1 MHDPRSGTE
10 DLANAPQFSPRTG
23 PIASRQREARARVR
37 RYPDPMERAYFDHAA
52 TTPLDPRVLEA
63 MIPALQY
70 GWGNPSGIYREA
82 QYAAGLLD
90 RARDDIAGVLECSPS
105 EVVLTSGG
113 TESDN
118 LAIRGAALARA
129 EAGRHLITQ
138 ATEHHAVLHTMEQL
152 EHEGFELTVLTVDGE
167 GFVDPEDVAS
177 AVRDDTTVVSI
188 MLANNEVGTVQP
200 VADIARAVKA
210 RNRRTI
216 VHSDAVQ
223 AAGAVDIRP
232 DVLGVD
238 LMSLTAH
245 KIYGPKGAGALYVRR
260 RTPLQPL
267 QLGGGQEEERRAG
280 TESVAQA
287 VGLAKALQL
296 AEEERTQ
303 RTGHASELRNRLW
316 RELNE
321 RVHPIHLNGPS
332 DWSRRLANN
341 LNVSFPGVEGES
353 ILLQLDLEG
362 FAASSGSAC
371 STGSTEPSHVLSAMG
386 LDPDTAHSTLRLSLG
401 QTNTEEQIES
411 IAGTIEDITARL
423 RALSPV

>member
-1 MHDPRSGTE
+1 
-10 DLANAPQFSPRTG
+10 
-23 PIASRQREARARVR
+23 
-37 RYPDPMERAYFDHAA
+37 MERAYFDHAA

-63 MIPALQY
+63 MVPALQH

-118 LAIRGAALARA
+118 LAIRGAALARQQ
-129 EAGRHLITQ
+129 AGRHLITQ

-152 EHEGFELTVLTVDGE
+152 EHEGFELTVLGVDGE
-167 GFVDPEDVAS
+167 GFVDPDEVAS
-177 AVRDDTTVVSI
+177 SMRDDTTVVSI
-188 MLANNEVGTVQP
+188 MLANNEIGALQP
-200 VADIARAVKA
+200 LAEISRAVKE

-216 VHSDAVQ
+216 VHTDAVQ

-245 KIYGPKGAGALYVRR
+245 KIYGPKGAGALYVKR

-287 VGLAKALQL
+287 VGLAKALSL
-296 AEEERTQ
+296 AEEERAA

-321 RVHPIHLNGPS
+321 RVHPLRLNGPS

-371 STGSTEPSHVLSAMG
+371 STGSTEPSHVLSAIG
-386 LDPDTAHSTLRLSLG
+386 LDSDTAHSTLRLSLG
-401 QTNTEEQIES
+401 QSNNEEQIDR
-411 IAGTIEDITARL
+411 IARTIEEITARL